1 MVIDKKDS
9 PDGEKEDQ
17 EIKWKE
23 HNVDIHLGRNIG
35 YLVGLDRVHD
45 GKNCCEGGGSQEF
58 MLNSLL
64 FIPSVNH
71 QRYENKAG
79 T

>member
-9 PDGEKEDQ
+9 PDGEKEDR

-45 GKNCCEGGGSQEF
+45 GKNCW
-58 MLNSLL
+58 
-64 FIPSVNH
+64 
-71 QRYENKAG
+71 
-79 T
+79 